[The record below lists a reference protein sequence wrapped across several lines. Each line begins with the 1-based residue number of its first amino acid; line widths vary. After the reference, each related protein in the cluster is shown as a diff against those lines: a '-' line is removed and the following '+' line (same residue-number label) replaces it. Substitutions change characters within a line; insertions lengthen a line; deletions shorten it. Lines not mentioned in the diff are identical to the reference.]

1 VKLKSSKPNIPVL
14 PAHRF
19 QSGDT
24 VSLRPSKLPGGV
36 SVNANASNEPS
47 AGIVYRVEEDSI
59 TVAFTTLEEDLDG
72 TLLQWSL
79 SRCLPWKCSG
89 TFTLQLLANDITY
102 RRLRIAME
110 KLQKCSSGGR
120 ELERMLVV
128 DRRCRRR
135 LAPCSGSIR
144 HAAAG
149 F

>member
-1 VKLKSSKPNIPVL
+1 MPVL

-72 TLLQWSL
+72 EVVH
-79 SRCLPWKCSG
+79 SRQMLILMFRNIHSSAARQRYHIQAIADCYG
-89 TFTLQLLANDITY
+89 EAAEVQL
-102 RRLRIAME
+102 
-110 KLQKCSSGGR
+110 GR
-120 ELERMLVV
+120 
-128 DRRCRRR
+128 
-135 LAPCSGSIR
+135 
-144 HAAAG
+144 
-149 F
+149 